1 MRSRPSST
9 QPRSS
14 NWRKS
19 RLTISRTLP
28 KLFGEL
34 LLRRGHHRPAL
45 DEKLREPRVEAAEC
59 HLLDELHD
67 LRETL
72 PVHAEHES
80 AERLMLDEKL
90 LKKRRRDTEQCDVG
104 FGHARGA
111 VVGLPEQAAPGEETS
126 LSRLHVVEHDL
137 APSGRGLRHPHRP
150 LEQQGKSAARLPGMK
165 QHGSLRRAHR
175 LGFTQE
181 SLEERRGE
189 PPECRESSK

>member
-90 LKKRRRDTEQCDVG
+90 LKKRRRDAEQCDVG

-150 LEQQGKSAARLPGMK
+150 LEQQGKSAAGLAGTEEDAPLWRLD
-165 QHGSLRRAHR
+165 Q
-175 LGFTQE
+175 LGLTQE
-181 SLEERRGE
+181 PLEELRGE
-189 PPECRESSK
+189 ARENREASE